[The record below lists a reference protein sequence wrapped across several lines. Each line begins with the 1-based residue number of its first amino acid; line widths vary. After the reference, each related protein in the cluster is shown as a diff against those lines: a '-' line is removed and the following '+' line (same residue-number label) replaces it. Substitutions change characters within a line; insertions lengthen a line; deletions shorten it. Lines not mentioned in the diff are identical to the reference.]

1 MNIATWMRSFTIRTR
16 MHGAIAMVLMMFGAL
31 GLTGLLGGRAL
42 MALNVE
48 VTTHAARDLQQLSTV
63 RQALADLRL
72 EEKEMV
78 IAYEVPEQ
86 VKQFR
91 QRWEAAAT
99 RLDTA
104 LQGLKEGQPAEGQTA
119 VTEALKFLQDY
130 RTAAGPVLN
139 QVEAGGFDTARVADR
154 MLSRPKAAMRE
165 VEKRVEAIAMQV
177 GQQARDAETAFEA
190 EMQRI
195 AWRSAAVL
203 LVVMLLVVPLT
214 LINSATITSPMRYA
228 STVAHSIAGGDLENT
243 IRIVGRDEASDLL
256 RSLDAMQTSLR
267 ELVRQ
272 VKTSAQSIDTAS
284 SEVASGNQD
293 LSQRTEQTASS
304 LQQTTSSMDD
314 LTSGV
319 RHGADAANKAREL
332 AAGAADVARRGGQE
346 VSEVVSTMDEINASS
361 RRIGDIVGLI
371 DSIAFQTNIL
381 ALNAAVEAARAGEQG
396 RGFAVVAGEV
406 RALAQRSAG
415 AAREIKSLI
424 TASVER
430 TETGARLVQHAGLTM
445 QEIVDNVQKVSDM
458 IGEVATGAADQS
470 ARIGQV
476 NGAVS
481 QLDHMTQQNAAL
493 VEQSAAAAESL
504 REQLLLLTGAVAQ
517 FRIDG
522 DGAPRASR

>member
-1 MNIATWMRSFTIRTR
+1 MNIAAWMRSFTIRTR
-16 MHGAIAMVLMMFGAL
+16 MHGAIAMVLTMFAAL
-31 GLTGLLGGRAL
+31 GLTGLLGGREL

-48 VTTHAARDLQQLSTV
+48 VTTHTAHGLQQLSAV
-63 RQALADLRL
+63 RQTLADVRL
-72 EEKEMV
+72 QEKEMV
-78 IAYEVPEQ
+78 IAYETPEQ

-91 QRWEAAAT
+91 QRWEAAAAK
-99 RLDTA
+99 LDGELQA
-104 LQGLKEGQPAEGQTA
+104 LQQGRKEEGKAA
-119 VTEALKFLQDY
+119 VSEAMKFLQEY
-130 RTAAGPVLN
+130 RTAAQPVLN
-139 QVEAGGFDTARVADR
+139 QIESGGFDTAKVADR
-154 MLSRPKAAMRE
+154 MLNRSKAAM
-165 VEKRVEAIAMQV
+165 VEIDKRVEAIAAQV
-177 GQQARDAETAFEA
+177 DQQARASEEAFQA
-190 EMQRI
+190 EMRRI
-195 AWRSAAVL
+195 AWRSAGVL

-214 LINSATITSPMRYA
+214 LINSATITSPLRYA
-228 STVAHSIAGGDLENT
+228 GTVAHSIAGGDLEND

-256 RSLDAMQTSLR
+256 HALDAMQTSLR
-267 ELVRQ
+267 DLVRQ

-293 LSQRTEQTASS
+293 LSRRTEQAASS
-304 LQQTTSSMDD
+304 LQQTTNSMED

-319 RHGADAANKAREL
+319 RHGADAAGKAREL

-346 VSEVVSTMDEINASS
+346 VAEVVSTMDEINTSS
-361 RRIGDIVGLI
+361 RRIGDIVGVI

-396 RGFAVVAGEV
+396 RGFAVVASEV

-424 TASVER
+424 LASVER
-430 TETGARLVQHAGLTM
+430 TEAGARLVQHAGHTM

-493 VEQSAAAAESL
+493 VEQSAAAADSL
-504 REQLLLLTGAVAQ
+504 RQQLQLLTGAVAQ
-517 FRIDG
+517 FRIDE
-522 DGAPRASR
+522 RRH